1 MKSHSRIAVIRQSS
15 IVFLALLLVPTSLLF
30 AQTNRGGIS
39 GTVFDQQ
46 GAVVPGATVT
56 IINVGTNQRIVATTS
71 ASGSYGVSNLE
82 PVTYRIEVQ
91 AAGFRRAYNC
101 RSTTRSK

>member
-56 IINVGTNQRIVATTS
+56 IINVGTNQRFVAATS
-71 ASGSYGVSNLE
+71 ASGSKTVPLMPRSEEHTSELQSRGHLV
-82 PVTYRIEVQ
+82 
-91 AAGFRRAYNC
+91 C
-101 RSTTRSK
+101 RL